1 LKRSIFKPFT
11 LSLLTSNLNPS
22 SGKIAHFSPG
32 IDEIRAQDV
41 VGSNELAD
49 GIATNNP
56 KSLTPS
62 LAITKERLNMSFTR
76 VEQDG
81 VEFYTLKTGVSG
93 MSISGLARLCGI
105 DRRAISRLLKRIHG
119 TKLRSE
125 WLKSFLGKD
134 LCLGLNS
141 VSGAKIIHGE
151 ACVAIIGYY
160 AFEARYKTKAA
171 EYAFK
176 KFAYMGLEAW
186 IQSITGWQP
195 QASPELNQESVEA
208 FVNDFLPEGKLAVAI
223 HPDEII
229 KLLQQSKLSAD
240 GYRLYLYLEMLS
252 LQEQTPTIDHIC
264 ETLNISLSTFKKWLP
279 KVHQWSRCADWIQLR
294 TRQGTEFEIQC
305 RMHQELG
312 GDIEV
317 HTIAGRIDLVT
328 PTEVIEIKKIAN
340 WKDSLGEVLAKGAFF
355 PKHRKRIHL
364 FGASDKLMTTILAS
378 CTPLNIA
385 VTFETIGQS

>member
-1 LKRSIFKPFT
+1 
-11 LSLLTSNLNPS
+11 
-22 SGKIAHFSPG
+22 
-32 IDEIRAQDV
+32 
-41 VGSNELAD
+41 
-49 GIATNNP
+49 
-56 KSLTPS
+56 
-62 LAITKERLNMSFTR
+62 MSFTR

-125 WLKSFLGKD
+125 WLKSFLGQD

-195 QASPELNQESVEA
+195 QPPAPEITMESVEA
-208 FVNDFLPEGKLAVAI
+208 FVETYINESLTKGQLAIAI
-223 HPDEII
+223 NPDSII
-229 KLLQQSKLSAD
+229 NLLQNSKFSAD

-252 LQEQTPTIDHIC
+252 LQAETPTIDHIC
-264 ETLNISLSTFKKWLP
+264 TTLNISPSTFKKWLP
-279 KVHQWSRCADWIQLR
+279 KVHKWSRCADWIQLR
-294 TRQGTEFEIQC
+294 TRQGTEYEIQC

-328 PTEVIEIKKIAN
+328 DTEVIEIKKIAH
-340 WKDSLGEVLAKGAFF
+340 WKDAFGEVMTKGQFF
-355 PKHRKRIHL
+355 PQHQKRIHL
-364 FGASDKLMTTILAS
+364 FGPSDKLLATIVQMCAMAKI
-378 CTPLNIA
+378 N
-385 VTFETIGQS
+385 VTFELVTQNEP

>member
-1 LKRSIFKPFT
+1 MSILRVEQNQVEFFTFKATGLSGMSETGLSRLVGVSQQSVHDLIQNIITGLARSKCFKPF
-11 LSLLTSNLNPS
+11 
-22 SGKIAHFSPG
+22 
-32 IDEIRAQDV
+32 
-41 VGSNELAD
+41 VG
-49 GIATNNP
+49 
-56 KSLTPS
+56 
-62 LAITKERLNMSFTR
+62 
-76 VEQDG
+76 
-81 VEFYTLKTGVSG
+81 
-93 MSISGLARLCGI
+93 
-105 DRRAISRLLKRIHG
+105 
-119 TKLRSE
+119 
-125 WLKSFLGKD
+125 KSFILQAQATINGKKVP
-134 LCLGLNS
+134 
-141 VSGAKIIHGE
+141 VSIIPAHICG
-151 ACVAIIGYY
+151 VIINYY
-160 AFEARYKTKAA
+160 AFISQHKTETA
-171 EYAFK
+171 YYSSL
-176 KFAYMGLEAW
+176 KFTEMGIERW
-186 IQSITGWQP
+186 IQGITGWQP
-195 QASPELNQESVEA
+195 QTLPELTVESVET
-208 FVNDFLPEGKLAVAI
+208 FINDFLPEGKLAVAI

>member
-1 LKRSIFKPFT
+1 
-11 LSLLTSNLNPS
+11 
-22 SGKIAHFSPG
+22 
-32 IDEIRAQDV
+32 
-41 VGSNELAD
+41 
-49 GIATNNP
+49 
-56 KSLTPS
+56 
-62 LAITKERLNMSFTR
+62 MSFTR

-125 WLKSFLGKD
+125 WLQSFLGKD
-134 LCLGLNS
+134 LHLGLNS

-151 ACVAIIGYY
+151 VCVAIIGYY

-195 QASPELNQESVEA
+195 QLPAPELTVESVEA

-223 HPDEII
+223 HPGEII

-240 GYRLYLYLEMLS
+240 GYRLYLYLEMLA

-264 ETLNISLSTFKKWLP
+264 ATLNISLSTFKKWLP
-279 KVHQWSRCADWIQLR
+279 QVHEWSRCADWIQLR
-294 TRQGTEFEIQC
+294 TRQGTEFKIQC

-328 PTEVIEIKKIAN
+328 TTEVIEIKKIN
-340 WKDSLGEVLAKGAFF
+340 HWKDAFGEVIAKGQFF
-355 PKHRKRIHL
+355 PKHQKRIHL
-364 FGASDKLMTTILAS
+364 FGTSDRLMKVIIPTCAVENVT
-378 CTPLNIA
+378 
-385 VTFETIGQS
+385 VTFEQVMQDESST